1 MTEEG
6 LHELKISLEQ
16 KYGKEAPTMQDIVN
30 VALTRLILAW
40 EDPKQRE
47 QLITELLGSRA
58 MSRSRMGKVKK
69 SGNDREQ
76 K

>member
-1 MTEEG
+1 VTEEG